1 MIEIS
6 APKNV
11 MKTTLL
17 FVSLALLPTP
27 CFGVGVA
34 GLIAWALLSVLFR
47 VADEGV
53 EQMAD
58 EIQQGNTGAGGCWL
72 WAVMLF
78 VIVGGLAV
86 LATFGAVAGELRG
99 AF

>member
-1 MIEIS
+1 
-6 APKNV
+6 
-11 MKTTLL
+11 MKTALL
-17 FVSLALLPTP
+17 VISLCCLPTP

-34 GLIAWALLSVLFR
+34 GLIAWGLLSVLFR

-58 EIQQGNTGAGGCWL
+58 EIQNGNQGAGGCWFWL
-72 WAVMLF
+72 VAVF

-86 LATFGAVAGELRG
+86 LMSVFATAAELRG
-99 AF
+99 VTL